1 LSALTNKVLATDSS
15 SLEPVVPLQFAA
27 LDLGSNSFHLAVA
40 EFDGH
45 TLRVISR
52 LKEKVQLAAGLDKEG
67 LLSAEAIERGLNCLK
82 LFSDRIQ
89 DIAPEYVAI
98 VGTYTLRKAQNAAE
112 FIKQAESILNH
123 PIDILPGREEARLIY
138 DGVSHNHPDLKRALV
153 IDIGGGSTEVIL
165 GENFTSEIL
174 DSLEVGCVTTKKCFP
189 NNQITE
195 ENFNQAIINASIAIS
210 EVKKFYRSESWDHCL
225 GSSGSIESIYNVLE
239 SLGLTQGVIT
249 LEHLRFLKQKLIEIG
264 DFEKVDFSVLTESRK
279 STFACGVAILYAIFE
294 TLGIDKMHVANASLR
309 EGLLLELVE
318 ELKGNDI
325 RHQTAQ
331 SLMNRFNVDQEHAK
345 QVQQSAQCIFD
356 QVADLWGVYDPI
368 YKNYLDWAC
377 QLHEIGLSISFSKL
391 RMHSAYIVRYGDMPG
406 FSQQTKDSLAAIIA
420 NQKKKLHID
429 ELDNKYDPKEAL
441 LSVAQ
446 ILRLAIIFNVKRDS
460 HNIQDL
466 EFIAGDN
473 HQLLIRIPKSWA
485 DEQQLIIAELQR
497 ESAYWDYH
505 KIQLAIEIDN
515 AQ

>member
-1 LSALTNKVLATDSS
+1 MSALTNKVIATDSS

-67 LLSAEAIERGLNCLK
+67 MLSAEAIERGLNCLK

-98 VGTYTLRKAQNAAE
+98 VGTYTLRKAQNAAD

-195 ENFNQAIINASIAIS
+195 ANFNKAIINASIAIS

-239 SLGLTQGVIT
+239 SLGLTQGIIT
-249 LEHLRFLKQKLIEIG
+249 LEHLKLLKQKLIEIG

-441 LSVAQ
+441 LSVVQ

-460 HNIQDL
+460 HNIQNL
-466 EFIAGDN
+466 EFIAGNN

-505 KIQLAIEIDN
+505 KIQLAIEIDHS
-515 AQ
+515 Q

>member
-1 LSALTNKVLATDSS
+1 MSALTNKVLATDSS

-98 VGTYTLRKAQNAAE
+98 VGTYTLRKAQNAAD

-195 ENFNQAIINASIAIS
+195 ANFNKAIINASIAIS

-239 SLGLTQGVIT
+239 SLGLTQGIIT
-249 LEHLRFLKQKLIEIG
+249 LEHLKLLKQKLIEIG

-294 TLGIDKMHVANASLR
+294 TLAIDKMHVANASLR

-441 LSVAQ
+441 LSVVQ

-505 KIQLAIEIDN
+505 KIQLAIEIDHS
-515 AQ
+515 Q

>member
-1 LSALTNKVLATDSS
+1 MSALTNKVIATDSS

-98 VGTYTLRKAQNAAE
+98 VGTYTLRKAQNAAD

-195 ENFNQAIINASIAIS
+195 ANFNKAIINASIAIS

-239 SLGLTQGVIT
+239 SLGLTQGIIT
-249 LEHLRFLKQKLIEIG
+249 LEHLKLLKQKLIEIG

-441 LSVAQ
+441 LSVVQ

-505 KIQLAIEIDN
+505 KIQLAIEIDHS
-515 AQ
+515 Q

>member
-1 LSALTNKVLATDSS
+1 MSALTNKVLATDSS

-98 VGTYTLRKAQNAAE
+98 VGTYTLRKAQNAAD

-249 LEHLRFLKQKLIEIG
+249 LEHLKFLKQKLIEIG

-279 STFACGVAILYAIFE
+279 STFACGVAILLAIFE
-294 TLGIDKMHVANASLR
+294 TLGIDKMHVSNASLR

-356 QVADLWGVYDPI
+356 QVADLWGVYNPI

-429 ELDNKYDPKEAL
+429 QLDNKYDPKEAL
-441 LSVAQ
+441 LSVVQ
-446 ILRLAIIFNVKRDS
+446 ILRLAIIFNVKRDN

-466 EFIAGDN
+466 EFIAGSN

-505 KIQLAIEIDN
+505 KIQLTIEIDN
-515 AQ
+515 SQ